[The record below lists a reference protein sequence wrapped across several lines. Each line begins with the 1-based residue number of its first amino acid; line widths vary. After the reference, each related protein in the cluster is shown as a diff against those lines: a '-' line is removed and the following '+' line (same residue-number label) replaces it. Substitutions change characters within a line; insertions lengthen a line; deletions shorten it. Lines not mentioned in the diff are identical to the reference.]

1 MQKHLGV
8 GMVGMEGAPSLLGL
22 ETHLKRGDHF
32 IAIVHGSNG
41 IAHDTVGINDCVPL
55 LPADYDGPLATRS
68 AVQLLGVALDGDR
81 GVGVRC
87 DHCWDWGREGMG
99 L

>member
-1 MQKHLGV
+1 
-8 GMVGMEGAPSLLGL
+8 
-22 ETHLKRGDHF
+22 
-32 IAIVHGSNG
+32 
-41 IAHDTVGINDCVPL
+41 
-55 LPADYDGPLATRS
+55 
-68 AVQLLGVALDGDR
+68 VALDGDR